1 LNSTPAS
8 SAAASDAGTRRI
20 SRSKLP
26 VRPHRAISAEA
37 KMKAPMASA
46 YGTPGRLVI
55 NRAAPGV
62 DQAITTGV
70 R

>member
-1 LNSTPAS
+1 
-8 SAAASDAGTRRI
+8 
-20 SRSKLP
+20 
-26 VRPHRAISAEA
+26 
-37 KMKAPMASA
+37 MKAPMASA

-62 DQAITTGV
+62 DQATTTGV